1 MRKDFGAKPICY
13 PQPVFIIATYDEDGT
28 PNAMNAAWGGIHD
41 TDELFM
47 CISASHKTT
56 KNIIRSNAFTV
67 SMADAAHTAACDYVG
82 LVSGNNTP
90 DKFAKAGFHAVKAP
104 NVDAPLI
111 EELAVALECKLKSYN
126 ESTGELV
133 AKIVNVSIDESILDE
148 NGKINFDLYEPI
160 TFDPVNN
167 EYRKLGAKA
176 GDAFKSGSSLK

>member
-41 TDELFM
+41 TDELFI

-56 KNIIRSNAFTV
+56 KNIIRNKAFTV
-67 SMADAAHTAACDYVG
+67 SMADAKHAEACDYVG

-90 DKFAKAGFHAVKAP
+90 DKFAKAGFHAVKST

-111 EELAVALECKLKSYN
+111 AELAVTLECKLKSYD
-126 ESTGELV
+126 ESTNEQLRSYCELSFYHWCQV
-133 AKIVNVSIDESILDE
+133 
-148 NGKINFDLYEPI
+148 
-160 TFDPVNN
+160 
-167 EYRKLGAKA
+167 RKN
-176 GDAFKSGSSLK
+176 